1 MLKYVKKY
9 TLLALL
15 AAAFMVG
22 EVSMDLIQ
30 PTLMSRIVDEGVLG
44 TGSGGAGNME
54 IILRLGLQMIALVIF
69 GGLCGSMNNV
79 FTQTA
84 SQGIGND
91 IRKDCFRRI
100 MAFSFPQMDRF
111 GTGSLVTRVT
121 NDITQV
127 QTFLSLFVRGMIRT
141 GMLTFGS
148 IAFMLRLNPAFGRIV
163 IAAFP
168 LIVAVLAFCLL
179 RSNPMFERLQAQLDG
194 INAIMQE
201 DISGIR
207 VIKACVRES
216 YEKARFGKAND
227 ALTGTQ
233 LSVLTLFAFMNPTV
247 NMLMHIVV
255 ALILLAG
262 SQQVQAGATTP
273 GIIMASITYTTQLLS
288 GILML
293 VMLFQNISRGVAS
306 WKRVREVLHSE
317 PELSSGARTEPLR
330 GRIELRDVSFAYPG
344 SERRVLEHVSLTI
357 EPGETVAIM
366 GATGCGKSTLVRL
379 IPRLYDVTEGAVLV
393 DGVDVR
399 EYDQQA
405 LRGQIAIALQ
415 KSELFS
421 QSIGDNIAWGRPGAQ
436 RAEIEQAAAAAQAEE
451 FILRTPDGYD
461 TPVAERGMS
470 LSGGQKQRLS
480 IARALVRRAP
490 VLILDD
496 ATSALDLA
504 TGARLYDALAE
515 LAPQSTKIVVAQR
528 VATVRRADRIVLL
541 ENGRIAACGSHEQLL
556 AGCAAYREIVD
567 SQMGEEEQHDG
578 PQAC

>member
-44 TGSGGAGNME
+44 AGSGGAGNME

-201 DISGIR
+201 DVSGIR

-379 IPRLYDVTEGAVLV
+379 IPRLYDVTEVAVLV

-504 TGARLYDALAE
+504 TEARLYDALAE

>member
-201 DISGIR
+201 DVSGIR

-306 WKRVREVLHSE
+306 WKRVREVLLSE

-504 TGARLYDALAE
+504 TEARLYDALAE

>member
-44 TGSGGAGNME
+44 AGSGGAGNME

-201 DISGIR
+201 DVSGIR

-233 LSVLTLFAFMNPTV
+233 MSVLTLFAFMNPTV
-247 NMLMHIVV
+247 NMLDAHRCG
-255 ALILLAG
+255 ADPAGRLA
-262 SQQVQAGATTP
+262 AGA
-273 GIIMASITYTTQLLS
+273 G
-288 GILML
+288 
-293 VMLFQNISRGVAS
+293 
-306 WKRVREVLHSE
+306 
-317 PELSSGARTEPLR
+317 
-330 GRIELRDVSFAYPG
+330 GRDDAGHY
-344 SERRVLEHVSLTI
+344 H
-357 EPGETVAIM
+357 
-366 GATGCGKSTLVRL
+366 
-379 IPRLYDVTEGAVLV
+379 
-393 DGVDVR
+393 GVDHL
-399 EYDQQA
+399 YHPA
-405 LRGQIAIALQ
+405 
-415 KSELFS
+415 
-421 QSIGDNIAWGRPGAQ
+421 AQ
-436 RAEIEQAAAAAQAEE
+436 RH
-451 FILRTPDGYD
+451 PDAGD
-461 TPVAERGMS
+461 ALSEHLPRRG
-470 LSGGQKQRLS
+470 LVE
-480 IARALVRRAP
+480 ARARDAFKRAGAFKRRAHRAP
-490 VLILDD
+490 ARAHRASGCLLCLPRKRT
-496 ATSALDLA
+496 A
-504 TGARLYDALAE
+504 GA
-515 LAPQSTKIVVAQR
+515 
-528 VATVRRADRIVLL
+528 
-541 ENGRIAACGSHEQLL
+541 
-556 AGCAAYREIVD
+556 
-567 SQMGEEEQHDG
+567 
-578 PQAC
+578 

>member
-22 EVSMDLIQ
+22 EVSMDLNQ

-44 TGSGGAGNME
+44 TGSGGAGNKE

-201 DISGIR
+201 DVSGIR

-306 WKRVREVLHSE
+306 WKRVREMLLSE
-317 PELSSGARTEPLR
+317 PELSSGARTELLR

-344 SERRVLEHVSLTI
+344 SERRVLEHVSLMI

-504 TGARLYDALAE
+504 TEARLYDALAE

-556 AGCAAYREIVD
+556 ASCAAYREIVD

>member
-44 TGSGGAGNME
+44 AGSGGAGNME

-91 IRKDCFRRI
+91 IRKDCFQRI

-179 RSNPMFERLQAQLDG
+179 RSNPVFERLQAQLDG

-201 DISGIR
+201 DVSGIR

-306 WKRVREVLHSE
+306 WKRVREVLLSE

-330 GRIELRDVSFAYPG
+330 GCIELRDVSFAYPG

-504 TGARLYDALAE
+504 TEARLYDALAE

-541 ENGRIAACGSHEQLL
+541 ENGHIAACGSHEQLL

-567 SQMGEEEQHDG
+567 SQMGEEERHDG

>member
-44 TGSGGAGNME
+44 AGSGGAGNME

-201 DISGIR
+201 DVSGIR

-293 VMLFQNISRGVAS
+293 VMLFQSISRGVAS

-504 TGARLYDALAE
+504 TEARLYDALAE

-556 AGCAAYREIVD
+556 ASCAAYREIVD

>member
-201 DISGIR
+201 DVSGIR

-306 WKRVREVLHSE
+306 WKRVREVLLSE

-461 TPVAERGMS
+461 TPVAERGTS

-504 TGARLYDALAE
+504 TEARLYDALAE

-541 ENGRIAACGSHEQLL
+541 ENGRIVACGSHEQLL